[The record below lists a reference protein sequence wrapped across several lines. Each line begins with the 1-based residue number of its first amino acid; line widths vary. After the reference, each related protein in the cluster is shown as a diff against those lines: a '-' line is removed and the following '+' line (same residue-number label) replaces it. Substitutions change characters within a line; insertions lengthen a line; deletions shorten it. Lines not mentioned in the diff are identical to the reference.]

1 MILRESDFAEY
12 LNNDPNIKSKVK
24 AVNSRLSKARL
35 VERQFETS
43 LDSIVADD
51 NLMFHTLCRIKNEM
65 NDTNGN
71 ISNAVRKYYLFSNGK
86 EFPPLSQWHG

>member
-1 MILRESDFAEY
+1 MILRESDFTEY

-35 VERQFETS
+35 VERQFEAS

-51 NLMFHTLCRIKNEM
+51 NLMFQTLCRIKKEM

-71 ISNAVRKYYLFSNGK
+71 ISNAVRKYYLFLNGK
-86 EFPPLSQWHG
+86 EFPPLSQWRG

>member
-1 MILRESDFAEY
+1 MRERDFEEY
-12 LNNDPNIKSKVK
+12 LINDPNIKSKVK
-24 AVNSRLSKARL
+24 AVSSRLSKARS

-43 LDSIVADD
+43 LDKIVADD
-51 NLMFHTLCRIKNEM
+51 NLMFETLCHIKNQM

-86 EFPPLSQWHG
+86 EFPPLSQWRG

>member
-1 MILRESDFAEY
+1 MRERDFAEY

-35 VERQFETS
+35 VERQFEAS

-51 NLMFHTLCRIKNEM
+51 NRMFETLCRIKNEL
-65 NDTNGN
+65 NDANGN

-86 EFPPLSQWHG
+86 EFPQLSQWRG

>member
-1 MILRESDFAEY
+1 MILRERDFAEY

-51 NLMFHTLCRIKNEM
+51 ILMFQTLCLIKSEM

-86 EFPPLSQWHG
+86 EFPSLSQWRG